1 MVTRPAPPHPAVGVL
16 PLVLTRAPAHQL
28 LLYTPDGPVGGTF
41 TCTQCQAQGWQ
52 PELLDH
58 AAGCPYRW
66 PQDPAPGPAPR

>member
-1 MVTRPAPPHPAVGVL
+1 
-16 PLVLTRAPAHQL
+16 
-28 LLYTPDGPVGGTF
+28 VGGTF